1 LKKIIFFLIFILL
14 IEVNAAGL
22 GQDSQANQEKDINLG
37 KINFP
42 RAFIHAGKDYNKG
55 VYLVTL
61 TEKDGFPWFKVFNE
75 KKELLFDEM
84 AVVKPYTG
92 KRKNFKYIVRK
103 ELLKEYEYFRIRV
116 IKPDKMIM
124 AFFLVKQQEASSK
137 KEKEGVVN

>member
-1 LKKIIFFLIFILL
+1 MKKIIFFLIFILL

-42 RAFIHAGKDYNKG
+42 RAFVHAGKDYNKG
-55 VYLVTL
+55 VYQVTL

-84 AVVKPYTG
+84 AVVKPYTR

-103 ELLKEYEYFRIRV
+103 GLLKEYEYFRIRV

-137 KEKEGVVN
+137 KEGVVN